1 MTDKRALKQK
11 KPGYQNDK
19 CLLKYIFESV
29 RKIYREN
36 VKEKLLVW
44 EYFLKYSFNKN
55 IPCSLLVTVPFSI
68 LFAKFK
74 LFRKLK
80 GKEAF

>member
-11 KPGYQNDK
+11 KPDYQNDK
-19 CLLKYIFESV
+19 YLLKYIFESV

-36 VKEKLLVW
+36 VNEKLLVW

-55 IPCSLLVTVPFSI
+55 IPFSLLVTVPLSI
-68 LFAKFK
+68 LFAEFK